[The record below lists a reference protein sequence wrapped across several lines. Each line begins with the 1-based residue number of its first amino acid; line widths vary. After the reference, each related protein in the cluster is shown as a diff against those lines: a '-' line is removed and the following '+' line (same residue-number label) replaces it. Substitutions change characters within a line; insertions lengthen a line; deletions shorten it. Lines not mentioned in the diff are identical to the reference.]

1 MQPYFASKAVFM
13 KENHYDLIDE
23 LLQFKEV
30 GTFKKDT
37 LDALRW
43 ALDDVWKPNL
53 KYKNNVWVEP
63 EHMNI
68 KSDWETGRMM
78 VN

>member
-1 MQPYFASKAVFM
+1 M
-13 KENHYDLIDE
+13 KQTHYDLIDE

-43 ALDDVWKPNL
+43 ALDDVWKPTL
-53 KYKNNVWVEP
+53 QFKDNVWVEP
-63 EHMNI
+63 DTARI
-68 KSDWETGRMM
+68 RTDWETGRIIA
-78 VN
+78 N